1 MESKT
6 TKSDLL
12 KKVELLNEQI
22 KKSNDLMIMFKCD
35 YCEAVA
41 YVAKTEQCSDVLARL
56 KIKEWAD
63 SYAKGGITYVPQ
75 DINKGVSRLQPGAL

>member
-22 KKSNDLMIMFKCD
+22 KKSNELMIMFKCD

-63 SYAKGGITYVPQ
+63 AYAKGSYVPQ